1 MNENDSLKNTNI
13 FLSSEYENS
22 KKHLLE
28 YESSIKKLFTEF
40 ERLQGIMQEIKKQN
54 NQLKSEYKSK

>member
-40 ERLQGIMQEIKKQN
+40 ERLQGIMQEIKK
-54 NQLKSEYKSK
+54 